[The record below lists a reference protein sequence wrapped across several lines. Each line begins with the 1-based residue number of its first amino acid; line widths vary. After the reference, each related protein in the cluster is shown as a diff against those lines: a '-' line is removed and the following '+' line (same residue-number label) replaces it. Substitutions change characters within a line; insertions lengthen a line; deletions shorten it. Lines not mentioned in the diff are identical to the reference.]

1 MAYRLQMAYRR
12 QTALLRTAALAIACV
27 AVAASAPPS
36 SRLPDAAARAVA
48 SVSPETLRSY
58 VSTLASDE
66 FGGRGLGEPGNRA
79 AEEYICKVLQDNGVA
94 PAGVDASCY
103 QPVAVYKP
111 SPGTATTFKASFE
124 DGRPAVALTVPDD
137 LFPLFESGNA
147 TVTGPLVFAGHGIV
161 APDRSH
167 DDYAGVN
174 ARDAIVLILD
184 GAPANLA
191 GDGTL
196 HQKIEQAAAHGARGV
211 LVVTG
216 HLSDHRMAWPEPSAS
231 PPAYRLLAELE
242 KSLPVAALSDEAARP
257 IRKALADGARATGTL
272 TPALPAEPLTM
283 HNVLGMIEGRDPSHR
298 GEMVVV
304 GAHMDHDGTDAQ
316 GRIFNGADD
325 NASGTAAV
333 MAAAAA
339 FARAAADGERPAR
352 AVLFALWN
360 GEEKG
365 SLGAEAFVMSPQP
378 ARRVIA
384 NLNLDMVGRHEEIP
398 DPGNW
403 RFSGMPKVQ
412 ASASVNT
419 LHVLGYSIA
428 PDLAAELRDANGAV
442 GLKLLED
449 YDVGAQDLLKRSDHW
464 PFVEHG
470 IPALFLTTGLHPDYH
485 TPDDDTVRI
494 DFGKLARVAQ
504 LAARAA
510 WIVADGPAPTLKK
523 R

>member
-1 MAYRLQMAYRR
+1 MIPPGVRYPLQMALRR
-12 QTALLRTAALAIACV
+12 TVALGFACLALA
-27 AVAASAPPS
+27 SPAPSS

-48 SVSPETLRSY
+48 RVTPETVRTY

-79 AEEYICKVLQDNGVA
+79 AEEYICKVLQDNGVT

-103 QPVAVYKP
+103 QPVPVYRP
-111 SPGTATTFKASFE
+111 SPGTATAFRASFE

-137 LFPLFESGNA
+137 LFPLSDSGNA
-147 TVTGPLVFAGHGIV
+147 TVSGPLVFADHGIV
-161 APDRSH
+161 APDRGH

-191 GDGTL
+191 DHGTL
-196 HQKIEQAAAHGARGV
+196 QQKLEQAAAHGARGV
-211 LVVTG
+211 LVATDHVP
-216 HLSDHRMAWPEPSAS
+216 DHRAAWPDNSAS
-231 PPAYRLLAELE
+231 PPVYRLLSELQN
-242 KSLPVAALSDEAARP
+242 SLPAAALSEHAARP
-257 IRKALADGARATGTL
+257 IRRALADGVHVTGTL
-272 TPALPAEPLTM
+272 TPALPAEPMTM
-283 HNVLGMIEGRDPSHR
+283 HNVLGLIEGRDPSRR

-333 MAAAAA
+333 LAAAAA
-339 FARAAADGERPAR
+339 FARAAAEGERPGR

-365 SLGAEAFVMSPQP
+365 SLGAEAFVTSPQP

-403 RFSGMPKVQ
+403 RFAGLPKVQ

-419 LHVLGYSIA
+419 LHVLGYSVA
-428 PDLAAELRDANGAV
+428 PDLAAELRDANDAV

-485 TPDDDTVRI
+485 TPDDDTARI

-510 WIVADGPAPTLKK
+510 WIVADGPAPALKK

>member
-1 MAYRLQMAYRR
+1 MAYRPQMAYQLQVTVR
-12 QTALLRTAALAIACV
+12 RTAALVLVCLGL
-27 AVAASAPPS
+27 AAPAPLS
-36 SRLPDAAARAVA
+36 SRLPDAAVRAVA
-48 SVSPETLRSY
+48 RVTPETVRTY
-58 VSTLASDE
+58 VTALASDE

-79 AEEYICKVLQDNGVA
+79 AEEYICKVLQDNGVT
-94 PAGVDASCY
+94 PAGADASCY
-103 QPVAVYKP
+103 QPVAVYRP
-111 SPGTATTFKASFE
+111 SPGTATAFTASFE
-124 DGRPAVALTVPDD
+124 DGRGAVSLTVSDD

-147 TVTGPLVFAGHGIV
+147 TVTGPLVFAEHGIV
-161 APDRSH
+161 APDRRH
-167 DDYAGVN
+167 NDYASVT
-174 ARDAIVLILD
+174 ARDAIVLVLD
-184 GAPANLA
+184 GAPGAFA
-191 GDGTL
+191 EAGTL
-196 HQKIEQAAAHGARGV
+196 SRKIEQAAAHGARGV
-211 LVVTG
+211 LVITE
-216 HLSDHRMAWPEPSAS
+216 HLSDYRAAWPDKSAS
-231 PPAYRLLAELE
+231 PPVYRLLSDWQNA
-242 KSLPVAALSDEAARP
+242 LPIAALSEAAARP
-257 IRKALADGARATGTL
+257 IRRALAEGSRVIGTL
-272 TPALPAEPLTM
+272 TPALPAEPETM
-283 HNVLGMIEGRDPSHR
+283 HNVIGMIEGQDPARR

-333 MAAAAA
+333 LAAASA
-339 FARAAADGERPAR
+339 FARAAAEGERPAR

-365 SLGAEAFVMSPQP
+365 SLGAEAFVTSPQP

-398 DPGNW
+398 DPANW
-403 RFSGMPKVQ
+403 RFAGLPKVQ

-419 LHVLGYSIA
+419 LHVLGYSVA

-442 GLKLLED
+442 GLTLLED
-449 YDVGAQDLLKRSDHW
+449 YDVGAQDLLKRSDNW

-510 WIVADGPAPTLKK
+510 WIVADGPAPALKK